1 MNWIRKRWMAT
12 KIAYQVRR
20 EVLKIMDM
28 SNYFKPTDMLVK
40 AQVTCLLAG
49 IHESIEDVPD
59 LFNLREAVL
68 EALSGRV
75 NEVE

>member
-1 MNWIRKRWMAT
+1 MNWIKGRWQAT
-12 KIAYQVRR
+12 KIAYQIWK
-20 EVLKIMDM
+20 EVLKIVDM

-75 NEVE
+75 NEGE

>member
-1 MNWIRKRWMAT
+1 
-12 KIAYQVRR
+12 
-20 EVLKIMDM
+20 MDM